1 MTELHQQMTSK
12 QQHYARSAFSDSATK
27 LGISILQ
34 TAKQPDKVLKHGRYF
49 GIPGSTKLA
58 KEILERALATPK
70 IQALLANRPSPQW
83 PDLEQMAAMPKGSLG
98 WCVHRRLEKL
108 GISFFVQQSQVK
120 ESQTDEEYVV
130 TRGARLHEIHHT
142 ILGLPITV
150 AGEAA
155 ATAFYA
161 STGSSPYHIGV
172 LSSWMLR
179 GAYEP
184 SERRLIWDAIG
195 FGIAVGQKVPELFS
209 PRWEDGWE
217 KSIIDWQDELGIT
230 ELLKSSPFQDEF
242 ANIYGL
248 TL

>member
-1 MTELHQQMTSK
+1 MTSK
-12 QQHYARSAFSDSATK
+12 QQHYARSAFSDGATK

-34 TAKQPDKVLKHGRYF
+34 TAKQPDKIFQHGRYF
-49 GIPGSTKLA
+49 GIPGDTKLQ

-70 IQALLANRPSPQW
+70 IQTLLANRPSQLW

-108 GISFFVQQSQVK
+108 GISFLVNQSQVK

-130 TRGARLHEIHHT
+130 TRSARLHEIHHT

-161 STGSSPYHIGV
+161 STGSSPFHIGV

>member
-1 MTELHQQMTSK
+1 MTTAQKHF
-12 QQHYARSAFSDSATK
+12 ARSSFSQGAAK

-34 TAKQPDKVLKHGRYF
+34 TAKQPERVFQHGRYF
-49 GIPGSTKLA
+49 AIPGQTN
-58 KEILERALATPK
+58 LETDVVERILATPK
-70 IQALLANRPSPQW
+70 VQGLLANRPSQRW
-83 PDLEQMAAMPKGSLG
+83 PDLEEMAAMPKGSLG

-108 GISFFVQQSQVK
+108 GLSFLVDQSQIP
-120 ESQTDEEYVV
+120 ESQTDREFAS
-130 TRGARLHEIHHT
+130 TRFGRLHEIHHT

-161 STGSSPYHIGV
+161 STGSSPFHIGI

-195 FGIAVGQKVPELFS
+195 FGIAVGQIVPDLFA
-209 PRWEDGWE
+209 PRWEEGWK
-217 KSIIDWQDELGIT
+217 KSITDWHEELGISDV
-230 ELLKSSPFQDEF
+230 LKTSPFKDEF

-248 TL
+248 QLK

>member
-1 MTELHQQMTSK
+1 MAELPQSMTSK
-12 QQHYARSAFSDSATK
+12 QEHYVRSSFSKGAAK

-34 TAKQPDKVLKHGRYF
+34 TAKQPHKAFQHGRYF
-49 GIPGSTKLA
+49 GIPGNTKLE
-58 KEILERALATPK
+58 KDILERALATPK
-70 IQALLANRPSPQW
+70 VQALLANRPSQIW
-83 PDLEQMAAMPKGSLG
+83 PDLEQMAAMPQGSLG
-98 WCVHRRLEKL
+98 WCVQRRLEKL
-108 GISFFVQQSQVK
+108 GISFLVNQAQVP
-120 ESQTDEEYVV
+120 ESQTDEEFVI
-130 TRGARLHEIHHT
+130 TRGARLHDIHHT

-161 STGSSPYHIGV
+161 STGSSPFQIGI

-184 SERRLIWDAIG
+184 SEQRLVWDAIG

-209 PRWEDGWE
+209 PHWEDGWE
-217 KSIIDWQDELGIT
+217 RSIIDWQDELGIT
-230 ELLKSSPFQDEF
+230 ELLKASPFQDEF

-248 TL
+248 SL